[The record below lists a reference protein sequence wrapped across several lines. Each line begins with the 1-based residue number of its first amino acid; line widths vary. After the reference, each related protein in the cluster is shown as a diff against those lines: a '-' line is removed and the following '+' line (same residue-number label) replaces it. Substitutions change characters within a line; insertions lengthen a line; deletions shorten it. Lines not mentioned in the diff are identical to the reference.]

1 MTLAGAV
8 LSSSVLHTNADGIS
22 AVLLAA
28 GAIFMVFGFIIW
40 LGQILRR

>member
-8 LSSSVLHTNADGIS
+8 LFSSVLHTKAEALT

-28 GAIFMVFGFIIW
+28 GAVMMIGGFIVW
-40 LGQILRR
+40 VDQLRR